1 MPTDQPDLIV
11 ERYLRRLGGGR
22 PDPAALTF
30 YASLDQMRSVDPLVA
45 DRVVAELVDQR
56 ANIKLIASENY
67 ASLAVQQAMGNL
79 LTDKYAE
86 GSAGHRFYAGCD
98 NVDAIESHGAE
109 LAKALFGAEH
119 AYLQPHSGIDA
130 NLVAFIAILATRVE
144 DRFLE
149 RLDVKNVSALSDE
162 QFAALR
168 TELHDQRLLGM
179 DYYSGGHLTH
189 GYRFNISSRLF
200 DARGYTVDRETGL
213 LDLDA
218 LRTQLHEVRPLI
230 LLAGYSAYTAQDRL
244 REDARARGRGG
255 RDVHGRHGA
264 LRRARRRQGVHRR
277 LRPGAARARRHQHHA
292 QDPARPARWHRPVVG
307 RVRRGRG
314 QGLPGGAR
322 RPAAARDG
330 VEGAGVAGGVAAVV
344 PGLRGPHRGQR
355 PGARRR
361 AAAAR
366 GAGGDRGHGQPHRAG
381 GRRGVV
387 RAHRPPGRVGT
398 ARGGHDAEPQLAAVR
413 RERPLVHQRPAAGH
427 SRR

>member
-109 LAKALFGAEH
+109 LAKALFGADH

-144 DRFLE
+144 DRCPRAARREE
-149 RLDVKNVSALSDE
+149 RLGAVATSSSPRCAPSCTTSACSAWTTTR
-162 QFAALR
+162 AA
-168 TELHDQRLLGM
+168 TSPTATG
-179 DYYSGGHLTH
+179 ST
-189 GYRFNISSRLF
+189 SRRGCSTPAGTPSTGRPACSTSTRC
-200 DARGYTVDRETGL
+200 AR
-213 LDLDA
+213 
-218 LRTQLHEVRPLI
+218 QLHEVRPLI
-230 LLAGYSAYTAQDRL
+230 LLAGYSAYTRKIDFAKM
-244 REDARARGRGG
+244 REIADE
-255 RDVHGRHGA
+255 VGA
-264 LRRARRRQGVHRR
+264 TFMVDMAHFAGLVAGKVFT
-277 LRPGAARARRHQHHA
+277 GAYDPVPHAHVVTTHHA
-292 QDPARPARWHRPVVG
+292 QDPAWPARRHRPVTD
-307 RVRRGRG
+307 RVRRAVDKGCPAVLG
-314 QGLPGGAR
+314 GPLPHVMAAKAVALHGGAR
-322 RPAAARDG
+322 SRIPGVRRPD
-330 VEGAGVAGGVAAVV
+330 
-344 PGLRGPHRGQR
+344 RGQR
-355 PGARRR
+355 ARARRR

-366 GAGGDRGHGQPHRAG
+366 GAGGDRGHGQPPRAG
-381 GRRGVV
+381 RRRVDV
-387 RAHRPPGRVGT
+387 RAHRPPGRVGA
-398 ARGGHDAEPQLAAVR
+398 ARG
-413 RERPLVHQRPAAGH
+413 AG
-427 SRR
+427 